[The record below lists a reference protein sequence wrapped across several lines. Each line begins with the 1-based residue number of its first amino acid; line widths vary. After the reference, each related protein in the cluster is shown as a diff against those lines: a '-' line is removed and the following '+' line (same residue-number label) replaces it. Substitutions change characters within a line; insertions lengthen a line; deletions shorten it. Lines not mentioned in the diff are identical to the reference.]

1 MNPWLIVVIVTVLVA
16 FAAVTII
23 WGMRAHRLKVEAGAE
38 EMVGRKAEVRT
49 ALNPK
54 GTVFLEGELW
64 AAVSETG
71 NIEPGTQVV
80 ITRVEGLIL
89 YVAKKV

>member
-1 MNPWLIVVIVTVLVA
+1 
-16 FAAVTII
+16 
-23 WGMRAHRLKVEAGAE
+23 
-38 EMVGRKAEVRT
+38 MVGRKAEVRT